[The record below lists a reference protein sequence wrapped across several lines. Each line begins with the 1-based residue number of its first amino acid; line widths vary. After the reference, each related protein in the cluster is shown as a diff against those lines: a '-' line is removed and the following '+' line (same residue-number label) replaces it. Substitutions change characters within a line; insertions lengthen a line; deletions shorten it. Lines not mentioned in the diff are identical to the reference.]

1 MSDKEDYEMNRD
13 RAKKLLPIIQAY
25 AEGKTIQYKYMGV
38 GFENWHDVD
47 NELEEIDNMR
57 YKYRI
62 KPESKYN
69 EIFKLKSL
77 LEENHIPFEWIEH
90 NDFRNG
96 YQICY
101 PVKSEKP
108 VCSVVEHLF
117 SYGSQKDLLEIQG
130 LLTAEEEEEEYDSVL
145 GNLTAD
151 NVFQRILSHWEKI
164 NRIKPEEDGE
174 ITSVEELKE
183 AIFSKKQEISA
194 RGGDGSLF
202 LYITI
207 SENMVKAIEERY
219 SCVFRTDKGCVNTF
233 LGIPF
238 VAGDKTKVE
247 IKDRL
252 VELLKKEHTAYRP
265 FKSCDELIETWKNMM
280 NKVLGVNQSFIKTD
294 LDEPTVWVKQKIDG
308 RRRMIV
314 GFGDNFV
321 EVGVKA
327 KPITLER
334 MFEMYTFFD
343 GSPCGVSNGKEKSD
357 SEN

>member
-1 MSDKEDYEMNRD
+1 MTRE

-25 AEGKTIQYKYMGV
+25 AEGKKLQYKVV
-38 GFENWHDVD
+38 GYDDWHDVD
-47 NELEEIDNMR
+47 DEDGINEGTR
-57 YKYRI
+57 YEYRI
-62 KPESKYN
+62 KPSEKYN

-101 PVKSEKP
+101 PVKSEKR
-108 VCSVVEHLF
+108 VCSVIEHSF
-117 SYGSQKDLLEIQG
+117 SYGNEKDLLEIQG

-164 NRIKPEEDGE
+164 NSVKPEEDGE
-174 ITSVEELKE
+174 ITSIEELKE

-219 SCVFRTDKGCVNTF
+219 SCVFSTDKGSVNTF

-238 VAGDKTKVE
+238 VVGDKTRVE

-252 VELLKKEHTAYRP
+252 VELLKKECEKPA
-265 FKSCDELIETWKNMM
+265 SCRFSKKGIELD
-280 NKVLGVNQSFIKTD
+280 KVDGLLSELSKRGVFILAKGIDARLFPGTD
-294 LDEPTVWVKQKIDG
+294 GKL
-308 RRRMIV
+308 RMEEMDCTIK
-314 GFGDNFV
+314 F
-321 EVGVKA
+321 
-327 KPITLER
+327 
-334 MFEMYTFFD
+334 FEAENT
-343 GSPCGVSNGKEKSD
+343 KEK
-357 SEN
+357 